1 MPKKNNE
8 NLIWSRVFRYEIQTS
23 LLGFSKQFLTDFGL
37 WFTNFFFFFRK
48 EMTKIKIWMASKNI
62 NKLLR
67 KLKQKFRK
75 IFITLRGASKKY
87 VSLKF
92 PGRILNTIQEVKSPA
107 TFLIIL
113 LHKCHCVVN
122 ILMSNLHFCVIS
134 SWRTTRSPWS
144 RFLALNA
151 LFCCQPRLEISGLTK
166 RVIWCK
172 KNWPWQL
179 FF

>member
-1 MPKKNNE
+1 
-8 NLIWSRVFRYEIQTS
+8 
-23 LLGFSKQFLTDFGL
+23 
-37 WFTNFFFFFRK
+37 
-48 EMTKIKIWMASKNI
+48 MTKIKIWMASKNVY
-62 NKLLR
+62 KLLR

-75 IFITLRGASKKY
+75 IFITLRGVLKKY

-134 SWRTTRSPWS
+134 SWGTTRSPWS

-172 KNWPWQL
+172 KKIGLDNYFSNNFVVKSNGKNPIVDVAFSQAKSSWS
-179 FF
+179 